1 MAMAV
6 MTSGMA
12 MSGDDSVTLLPSS
25 SMVRVLPEQKVRRI
39 LVVNGKGGCGKSTI
53 STNLAGYYASAG
65 HKTALFDFDPQGSS
79 LQWLSQRGEQ
89 HNPIHGVD
97 AYRRPG
103 NMTRTFQIRIPPGA
117 ERVILDAPAGASGQ
131 TLIDMVREADTIII
145 PVTPSPIDIHATSR
159 FIGELLVVAKAR
171 TRGVRM
177 CVVAN
182 RIGKKSEVY
191 HKLEKFLTSLNIP
204 FLARFHDNLDYLRAA
219 EMGMGICE
227 LRSRDNRYEL
237 SQWKNLIRWL
247 EEGK

>member
-1 MAMAV
+1 MAV

-79 LQWLSQRGEQ
+79 MQWLSLRGEQ
-89 HNPIHGVD
+89 RNPIQGVD

-103 NMTRTFQIRIPPGA
+103 TGMTRTFQVRIPPGA
-117 ERVILDAPAGASGQ
+117 ERVILDAPAGSSGQ
-131 TLIDMVREADTIII
+131 VLIDMVREADTIII

-177 CVVAN
+177 GVVAN
-182 RIGKKSEVY
+182 RIGKKSDVY
-191 HKLEKFLTSLNIP
+191 YKLEKFLTSLNIP
-204 FLARFHDNLDYLRAA
+204 FLARFTDNLDYLRAA

-237 SQWKNLIRWL
+237 SQWKNLIRWV

>member
-1 MAMAV
+1 MPLI
-6 MTSGMA
+6 TSGIA
-12 MSGDDSVTLLPSS
+12 MGGDDSVTRLSS
-25 SMVRVLPEQKVRRI
+25 STLARVVPEQKVRRI

-65 HKTALFDFDPQGSS
+65 HKTALFDYDPQGSS
-79 LQWLSQRGEQ
+79 LQWLSQRSDQ
-89 HNPIHGVD
+89 RNPIQGVD

-103 NMTRTFQIRIPPGA
+103 GMTRTFQIRIPPGA

-177 CVVAN
+177 GVVAN
-182 RIGKKSEVY
+182 RIGRKSDVY
-191 HKLEKFLTSLNIP
+191 YKLEKFLTSLNIP
-204 FLARFHDNLDYLRAA
+204 FLARFNDNLDYLRAA

-227 LRSRDNRYEL
+227 LRNRDNRYEL

-247 EEGK
+247 EEEK

>member
-1 MAMAV
+1 MDMMA
-6 MTSGMA
+6 SGMA
-12 MSGDDSVTLLPSS
+12 RSGDDAVTMLTTN
-25 SMVRVLPEQKVRRI
+25 SMARVIPGQNVRRI

-79 LQWLSQRGEQ
+79 MQWLSLRSDQR
-89 HNPIHGVD
+89 NPIQGVD

-103 NMTRTFQIRIPPGA
+103 SGMTRTFQMRIPPGA

-131 TLIDMVREADTIII
+131 TLIDMVREADTIVI

-159 FIGELLVVAKAR
+159 FIGELLVVAKVR

-177 CVVAN
+177 GVVAN
-182 RIGKKSEVY
+182 RIGKKSEAY
-191 HKLEKFLTSLNIP
+191 HKLERFLTSLNIP

-227 LRSRDNRYEL
+227 LRSKDNRYEL
-237 SQWKNLIRWL
+237 NQWKNLIRWL
-247 EEGK
+247 EEGR